1 MEIAEATVSEV
12 DDSSTEIVQSKERKK
27 RVKKK
32 TTEPQEF
39 CLSLT
44 LVSLKSQ
51 KEKGKR
57 LVQKNIFE
65 EITVFRKVLYL

>member
-1 MEIAEATVSEV
+1 MEVAEATVSEV

-32 TTEPQEF
+32 RERTEPQEF

-44 LVSLKSQ
+44 LVSPKSQ

-57 LVQKNIFE
+57 PVQKKYI
-65 EITVFRKVLYL
+65 